1 MQTRIA
7 TMETFPAQSSL
18 HRMPWVG
25 GLTVLLLLAALP
37 VRAAEAPV
45 PWECSNYLGD
55 ARTRCLNTFIE
66 FQRDRIGQLEGELR
80 AQQGAV
86 GRLEEQIARQA
97 SVTSELQKQLSDR
110 PAAAMFSTPYHYG
123 YVSPPGFGLGL
134 YLGRPWIYGSPYSFH
149 PYWGLRLHRPWGHR
163 R

>member
-1 MQTRIA
+1 MQSRIV
-7 TMETFPAQSSL
+7 TMETFPPQSSL
-18 HRMPWVG
+18 QRVLWSG
-25 GLTVLLLLAALP
+25 GLTVLVLIAAVP

-66 FQRDRIGQLEGELR
+66 FQRDRIGQLEGELL

-86 GRLEEQIARQA
+86 GRLEEHLERQA
-97 SVTSELQKQLSDR
+97 AVTSELQKQLSDR
-110 PAAAMFSTPYHYG
+110 PAPATFVTPYPYA
-123 YVSPPGFGLGL
+123 YVSPPGFSLGL
-134 YLGRPWIYGSPYSFH
+134 YLGPPWIYGSPYFFR
-149 PYWGLRLHRPWGHR
+149 PYWGLRFHRSWGHR

>member
-1 MQTRIA
+1 MRSRIVTR
-7 TMETFPAQSSL
+7 ETLPPRSSL
-18 HRMPWVG
+18 HRMLWLG

-55 ARTRCLNTFIE
+55 ARTRCLTTFIE

-86 GRLEEQIARQA
+86 GRLEEQIERQA
-97 SVTSELQKQLSDR
+97 TVTSQLQKQLSDR
-110 PAAAMFSTPYHYG
+110 PAPAIFSTPYPYA
-123 YVSPPGFGLGL
+123 YVSPPGFSLGL
-134 YLGRPWIYGSPYSFH
+134 YLGRPWIYGSPYSFR
-149 PYWGLRLHRPWGHR
+149 PYWGPRFHRSWGHR